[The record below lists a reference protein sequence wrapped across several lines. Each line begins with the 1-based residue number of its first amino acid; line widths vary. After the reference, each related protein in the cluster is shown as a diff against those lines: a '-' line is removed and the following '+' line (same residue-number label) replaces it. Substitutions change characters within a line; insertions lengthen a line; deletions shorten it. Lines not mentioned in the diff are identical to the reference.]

1 MALMESRFEE
11 AEKDLTFSF
20 NNTPQSNTTNRRLIL
35 SYLVPVRLLLHQSR
49 PSPTRR
55 AALPSPSLLQ
65 KYKLDE
71 FEKLV
76 LAFRTGNV
84 KLFDEAL
91 EENQDFYIKKA
102 IYFLLHKLKLC
113 VYRNLFKKAYN
124 VLKKSQVRRVSA
136 RARRGGNEEGGPRRH
151 RRSSPVALA
160 GLLATRGP
168 TPGALRC
175 AREGEGGALACAAA
189 L

>member
-11 AEKDLTFSF
+11 AEKDLTFAF

-35 SYLVPVRLLLHQSR
+35 SYLVPVRLLLHQNR

-55 AALPSPSLLQ
+55 AALPSAALLQ

-76 LAFRTGNV
+76 LGFRTGNV
-84 KLFDEAL
+84 QLFDEAL

-124 VLKKSQVRRVSA
+124 VIQKSQVRTRWSSQSSLI
-136 RARRGGNEEGGPRRH
+136 RRGTAPAKQMAE
-151 RRSSPVALA
+151 
-160 GLLATRGP
+160 
-168 TPGALRC
+168 
-175 AREGEGGALACAAA
+175 
-189 L
+189 

>member
-11 AEKDLTFSF
+11 AEKDLTFAF

-35 SYLVPVRLLLHQSR
+35 SYLVPVRLLLHQNR

-55 AALPSPSLLQ
+55 AALPSAALLQ

-76 LAFRTGNV
+76 LGFRTGNV
-84 KLFDEAL
+84 QLFDEAL

-124 VLKKSQVRRVSA
+124 VIQKSQVRRRWSSPSSLI
-136 RARRGGNEEGGPRRH
+136 RRGRRRGSGEADDRIKQRKGGG
-151 RRSSPVALA
+151 RSGV
-160 GLLATRGP
+160 
-168 TPGALRC
+168 
-175 AREGEGGALACAAA
+175 
-189 L
+189 